1 MTPEPDLNKIVVN
14 SVNEALAKKI
24 KEAKLNKKMVN
35 ADNLQLIEKIKALA
49 SEMQK
54 TKIDN
59 QLFFDLDTVDAV
71 IEPTPDISKQVGSK
85 ITYVIRDISAPT
97 TIEAGN
103 PSGLHLE
110 AIAPGTCLIAYDR
123 NHKEQYIVN
132 LYYNKMVDSHTSNKI
147 RSVNDK
153 NFNVVANSIHRSY
166 INLMAGNQV
175 SPDLSLIGHIYDDH
189 KSLHLY
195 TVPMA
200 ILFELEVESNPY
212 PVCKYY
218 TYFHDNIVSTEYE
231 YANKTHIYSCSNK
244 EVRKK
249 NGVFTKDRPCA
260 CIYNDSSS
268 SQLSCAMY
276 EPSSMFELSASS
288 SNPVPNPIVTKVE
301 LRSFIDRSS
310 KKKIYTV
317 NCDGSESFKF
327 SCDDDSVKQIFDEIV
342 KDLSVSGQSFVY
354 ENEDH
359 SPISTKKKIVPFLKT
374 LFGLEKQND

>member
-1 MTPEPDLNKIVVN
+1 MTPEPN
-14 SVNEALAKKI
+14 AAKI
-24 KEAKLNKKMVN
+24 KENKLNKKMIS
-35 ADNLQLIEKIKALA
+35 ADNLQLIEKIKDLVN
-49 SEMQK
+49 EMK
-54 TKIDN
+54 KANADN
-59 QLFFDLDTVDAV
+59 QLFFDLNTVDAV

-85 ITYVIRDISAPT
+85 ITYVIRDILAPT
-97 TIEAGN
+97 TTGSGN
-103 PSGLHLE
+103 PSGLDLG

-123 NHKEQYIVN
+123 NHTEQYIVN
-132 LYYNKMVDSHTSNKI
+132 LYYNKMVDPYTSNKI
-147 RSVNDK
+147 KSVNDK
-153 NFNVVANSIHRSY
+153 NFDVVANSIHRSY
-166 INLMAGNQV
+166 VNTLVGNQIR
-175 SPDLSLIGHIYDDH
+175 PDLSLIDHLYDDH
-189 KSLHLY
+189 KSLQLY

-200 ILFELEVESNPY
+200 ILFELEVESSPY

-231 YANKTHIYSCSNK
+231 YANKVNTYSCSNK

-249 NGVFTKDRPCA
+249 NGIFSKGRPCA

-276 EPSSMFELSASS
+276 EPSSRFELSASS
-288 SNPVPNPIVTKVE
+288 NNSVSNPIVTNIE
-301 LRSFIDRSS
+301 LRSFIDRGS

-317 NCDGSESFKF
+317 DCDGSESFKF
-327 SCDDDSVKQIFDEIV
+327 SCEDDSVKQIFDEIV